1 MAYYVVD
8 DDNVGQEINNLTTIT
23 TLSPNTM
30 TTESLS
36 NNQSQVENDSN
47 LQVRDKLHV
56 PEIVAEHL
64 GTIDG
69 VCVWLR

>member
-8 DDNVGQEINNLTTIT
+8 DGNEPEINNLTT
-23 TLSPNTM
+23 TLSP
-30 TTESLS
+30 TTLLP
-36 NNQSQVENDSN
+36 NNQSQVDTDSN
-47 LQVRDKLHV
+47 LQVRDKLRV
-56 PEIVAEHL
+56 PEIGAEHL